1 MRNHKEIVVCALY
14 RFVVLD
20 DCQEL
25 QSQLMNKM
33 KDNGVRGT
41 LLLAHEGINGTIA
54 GSREGIDAV
63 IGFLK
68 TDNRFAGIRCRETFT
83 NQMPFQRTRVKLKK
97 EIVTMAV
104 QDIDPNQLKGTYVK
118 SGEWN
123 SLISDPDVTVID
135 TRNQYEIQ
143 VGSFQNAIN
152 PQIDSFREFP
162 VFVDEN
168 LDQESH
174 RKVAMF
180 CTGGIRCEKSSAYL
194 KSSGFKEVYHLEGG
208 ILQYLKDVPEEES
221 LWEGE
226 CFVFDER
233 VAVNHQLEKGKHD
246 QCHACRMPITGKDK
260 ASEHYVPGISC
271 PHCIDQLTEKRR
283 QRFAERERQV
293 QLAKQRGVSHF
304 GNGAGGSK
312 GKNGGI

>member
-41 LLLAHEGINGTIA
+41 LLFAHEGINGTIA

-68 TDNRFAGIRCRETFT
+68 ADNRFAGIRCRETFT

-118 SGEWN
+118 SGEWSRY
-123 SLISDPDVTVID
+123 SLMKIW
-135 TRNQYEIQ
+135 TRNPT
-143 VGSFQNAIN
+143 VRS
-152 PQIDSFREFP
+152 PCSVP
-162 VFVDEN
+162 VASAVRN
-168 LDQESH
+168 L
-174 RKVAMF
+174 
-180 CTGGIRCEKSSAYL
+180 
-194 KSSGFKEVYHLEGG
+194 
-208 ILQYLKDVPEEES
+208 P
-221 LWEGE
+221 
-226 CFVFDER
+226 
-233 VAVNHQLEKGKHD
+233 
-246 QCHACRMPITGKDK
+246 PI
-260 ASEHYVPGISC
+260 
-271 PHCIDQLTEKRR
+271 
-283 QRFAERERQV
+283 
-293 QLAKQRGVSHF
+293 
-304 GNGAGGSK
+304 
-312 GKNGGI
+312 